1 MPIQIGDMTRAR
13 SELIPDGSVGIFH
26 LVTRCVRRER
36 LLDRGERKALL
47 CRGLAGWLR
56 HVGIDLLAYAV
67 MGNHLHLVI
76 RLRPDVV
83 AEWSPTDVARH
94 ALAVLPIRS
103 GPALEPL
110 AVTPAVIERYAGN
123 ARWLAEQRARLSS
136 PSWLLRLVKQEVSRR
151 ANAEDGCTGHFWE
164 KRFTSV
170 AVLDAAATLACMIYV
185 DLNPLRAG
193 MVTVPEQSLFT
204 SIRHRVARVQKGTRS
219 DLESADSELG
229 TQLVAM
235 PNCGPPDAFT
245 GSQERWSLGEGD
257 YLDILDATARQV
269 VAGKRGSM
277 PAHSL
282 PLLQRLGITPAA
294 WLSTM
299 AQGGSMLGSAL
310 GGPAARQHWAVSRGQ
325 KWAADK
331 SGLWE

>member
-1 MPIQIGDMTRAR
+1 MTRAR
-13 SELIPDGSVGIFH
+13 SELIPADSGGVFH

-47 CRGLAGWLR
+47 CRGFAGWLR
-56 HVGIDLLAYAV
+56 HMGIDLLAYSI
-67 MGNHLHLVI
+67 MGNHLHLVV

-83 AEWSPTDVARH
+83 AGWPAQEVARH
-94 ALAVLPIRS
+94 AFAVLPVRS
-103 GPALEPL
+103 GPGIEPL
-110 AVTPAVIERYAGN
+110 TVTPAVIDRYADN
-123 ARWLAEQRARLSS
+123 ARWVTEQRIRLSS
-136 PSWLLRLVKQEVSRR
+136 PSWLMRLVKQEVSRR

-170 AVLDAAATLACMIYV
+170 AVLDAAATLACMMYV

-193 MVTVPEQSLFT
+193 LVKSPEFSTFT
-204 SIRHRVARVQKGTRS
+204 SVRHRVARLRHGTRS
-219 DLESADSELG
+219 DRDAEDSALG
-229 TQLVAM
+229 AQLISM
-235 PNCGPPDAFT
+235 PDCAPPHVWT
-245 GSQERWSLGEGD
+245 GEQERWGLGEGD
-257 YLDILDATARQV
+257 YLALLDDTARQV

-277 PAHSL
+277 SASSL
-282 PLLQRLGITPAA
+282 PLLQRLGIAPAA
-294 WLSTM
+294 WVASM

-310 GGPAARQHWAVSRGQ
+310 GGPEARQNWVTSRGQ